1 VVFKT
6 VIINP
11 FKGQGFPIA
20 LPQLRSGRGFRVLRE
35 TAVNFIKAHKWG
47 SGQIRAAHQGSNYDS
62 MKPAFPAGPTLTK
75 RTTGIASPNR
85 IRILKWA
92 NLQYVML
99 RFLIDCT
106 ENDGN

>member
-1 VVFKT
+1 MFKT
-6 VIINP
+6 VIGNP

-35 TAVNFIKAHKWG
+35 TVVNFIKAHKWG
-47 SGQIRAAHQGSNYDS
+47 RARLELPNQGSNYDS
-62 MKPAFPAGPTLTK
+62 MKPAFSAGPTLTK
-75 RTTGIASPNR
+75 RATGIASPNG

-99 RFLIDCT
+99 RFLID
-106 ENDGN
+106 